1 MVSVIQVFEAVL
13 LVEAGLGVLE
23 DCPRAFYDEL
33 ACSALSDWKILR
45 YLKFKEIKLRMTF
58 WS

>member
-45 YLKFKEIKLRMTF
+45 YLKFKKIN
-58 WS
+58 